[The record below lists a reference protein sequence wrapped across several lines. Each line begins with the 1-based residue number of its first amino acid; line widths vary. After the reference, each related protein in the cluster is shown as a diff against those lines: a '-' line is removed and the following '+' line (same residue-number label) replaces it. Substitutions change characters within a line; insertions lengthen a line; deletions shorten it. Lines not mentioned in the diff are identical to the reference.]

1 MMRDNEDSKVCIY
14 LDTLKFSY
22 ENQQELIGT
31 SCYVVFLIVC
41 CHSNGILLE
50 QFIVLYVL
58 EISRN
63 DQIFITSMKIVF
75 IRPLL

>member
-1 MMRDNEDSKVCIY
+1 MMRDYEDSKVCIY

-31 SCYVVFLIVC
+31 SWNVVFLIVC

-50 QFIVLYVL
+50 QFCCF
-58 EISRN
+58 
-63 DQIFITSMKIVF
+63 IFVGELT
-75 IRPLL
+75 